1 MAARRDMREILVH
14 IFYTYSLTGGELPL
28 QAEQFLSDEI
38 LLSLKTEGAPYKAIL
53 QEADKKELR
62 MKVDSMAANLCTIDA
77 AIEQHAKGWK
87 PERISKVIFAILRV
101 AVHEILYEPLL
112 DNSIAIN
119 EAVEIAKGYEEQ
131 EAVRFLNGILGSVE
145 KEGAA
150 WNNTSSQ

>member
-14 IFYTYSLTGGELPL
+14 IFYPYSLTGKDLPGL
-28 QAEQFLSDEI
+28 TEQFLSEET
-38 LLSLKTEGAPYKAIL
+38 LLSLKAEGAPYKAKL

-62 MKVDSMAANLCTIDA
+62 MKIENMAVNLQTIDTV
-77 AIEQHAKGWK
+77 IEKNAKGWK